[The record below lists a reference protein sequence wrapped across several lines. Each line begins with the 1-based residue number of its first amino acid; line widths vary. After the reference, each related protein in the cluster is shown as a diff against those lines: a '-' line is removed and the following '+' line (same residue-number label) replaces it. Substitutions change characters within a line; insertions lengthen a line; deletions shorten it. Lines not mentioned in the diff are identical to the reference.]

1 MIWLWTLRRTI
12 ASNKL
17 SNSRMWFKKL
27 KFLSVLLLAGC
38 AADYAIITENIQIE
52 EIQPSEVQ
60 VDSFIQ
66 SSKPEQI
73 DVLFLLDTS
82 CSMNDNYTQVSTG
95 VELLRNDLN
104 AVTNDYNIAFINT
117 SLRDPY
123 FVGTFDNATPII
135 DFIIAP
141 WTLGGDTTEAGFSAL
156 YDFTNST
163 PESVTFF
170 RETADKL
177 FIFISDE
184 EEQSGIPTNIFAD
197 WLRTEF
203 SGAQR
208 DVVSIVTVPDSEC
221 EFTDL
226 SANVGYK
233 YIELAQHYGKDGIDI
248 CSDWELWLSNS
259 TFLTGPVDYL
269 ELNYT
274 PIPNSIKVYIDRF
287 ETDQWE
293 YEEKTNTVRFIRTP
307 AEGSLVEVAYIKAM
321 EEE

>member
-1 MIWLWTLRRTI
+1 
-12 ASNKL
+12 
-17 SNSRMWFKKL
+17 
-27 KFLSVLLLAGC
+27 
-38 AADYAIITENIQIE
+38 
-52 EIQPSEVQ
+52 
-60 VDSFIQ
+60 
-66 SSKPEQI
+66 
-73 DVLFLLDTS
+73 
-82 CSMNDNYTQVSTG
+82 
-95 VELLRNDLN
+95 LN

-123 FVGTFDNATPII
+123 FVGTFDNTSSII

-141 WTLGGDTTEAGFSAL
+141 WALGGDTTEAGFSAL
-156 YDFTNST
+156 YDFANSM
-163 PESVTFF
+163 PESITFF

-259 TFLTGPVDYL
+259 TFLVGPVDFIKL
-269 ELNYT
+269 TYT
-274 PIPNSIKVYIDRF
+274 PVEDSIKVYIDRF
-287 ETDQWE
+287 ETEQWE
-293 YEEKTNTVRFIRTP
+293 YDDETNTVNLFRKP
-307 AEGSLVEVAYIKAM
+307 AEGSLVEAAYVKTM
-321 EEE
+321 E